1 MKAYFHPISRIFQD
15 NWKRGLSYFS
25 LFFLLILSSAHK
37 AKINP
42 IPDPILKDEEPHTQS
57 CSQMCNIL
65 GNLRMADI
73 AGTILSDEGSSESIY
88 ITIAV
93 FPSLFFQHTWNIESK
108 KLCRPVSR
116 LSIQLCLLLLLPAHY
131 WAPICTHEPPPCPQP
146 APAVWKEKASK
157 FLGSPSVC

>member
-1 MKAYFHPISRIFQD
+1 MKAYFRPISRIFQD
-15 NWKRGLSYFS
+15 NWKQGLSYFS

-93 FPSLFFQHTWNIESK
+93 FSSLFFQHTWNIESK

-116 LSIQLCLLLLLPAHY
+116 LSIQLCLLLLPAHY